1 MAAHI
6 SWKRRVL
13 FAIVAATV
21 LVAITAVPSMVGAAP
36 AKKYSLAVSPT
47 TATVGQPTT
56 VTVTMTNETPPG
68 TNSNPSSFYVT
79 VPFPISGAITLAPT
93 VAERLAGSTNAN
105 LSATVEVDPSNS
117 RRILVKSLDPVN
129 KGQFVKLTFGVTPA
143 SCTDS
148 PYNWILDAQGNPT
161 LVKVVN
167 GASLNGDT
175 FAPVST
181 NVTTTV
187 SCAPPSLSVTK
198 TAVSSSILVGEFAQF
213 DITVSNASGA
223 GAASNVGVS
232 DTLPTGLNWSIVS
245 QTATFCSI
253 SSNTLICTIPTL
265 AGGASYSVRIGA
277 TASALGTVT
286 NGLVTVSLNGS
297 PVDTDGPATV
307 GVFETPIVCDVPVTV
322 NGEEGTDVIVTLVDG
337 CEETKNA
344 TITVTTSDEFQH
356 LIEILAGGS
365 GGPVTFIVESKWA
378 AEPIPDPLPPI
389 PPGIPAPTPL
399 TTVRP
404 ACEPGGSCS
413 PTSEETEVWCEFD
426 AGSPET
432 MNASMPPGHSW
443 CRISQET
450 EIVGVGLIRVHEF
463 SLMNNLDPSR
473 GR

>member
-1 MAAHI
+1 MAAKI

-13 FAIVAATV
+13 FAFVAATV

-47 TATVGQPTT
+47 IMTAGDATPV
-56 VTVTMTNETPPG
+56 VVTMKNETPPG

-79 VPFPISGAITLAPT
+79 VPFDGAITLRPT
-93 VAERLAGSTNAN
+93 VSESLAGSSNAN

-129 KGQFVKLTFGVTPA
+129 KGQFVKLTFTVTPA
-143 SCTDS
+143 SCTGS
-148 PYNWILDAQGNPT
+148 PYNWILDAQNNPT

-181 NVTTTV
+181 DVTTTV

-198 TAVSSSILVGEFAQF
+198 TAVSSSILVGASAQF

-232 DTLPTGLNWSIVS
+232 DALPTGLNWSIVT
-245 QTATFCSI
+245 QTGTFCSI
-253 SSNTLICTIPTL
+253 PSTTLICTIPTL

-297 PVDTDGPATV
+297 PVDTDGPASV
-307 GVFETPIVCDVPVTV
+307 GVFETPIVCDVPLTV
-322 NGEEGTDVIVTLVDG
+322 NGEEGTDVTVTLLDG

-344 TITVTTSDEFQH
+344 TITATTSDEFQH
-356 LIEILAGGS
+356 QIEILAGGT
-365 GGPVTFIVESKWA
+365 GGPVTFLVESTWA
-378 AEPIPDPLPPI
+378 PEPIPDPI
-389 PPGIPAPTPL
+389 PPDGDAAPTPL

-404 ACEPGGSCS
+404 ACEPGGTCS
-413 PTSEETEVWCEFD
+413 PTSTEPEVWCDFE
-426 AGSPET
+426 ASSPAT
-432 MNASMPPGHSW
+432 MNASVPDGHSW
-443 CRISQET
+443 CRISQDT
-450 EIVGVGLIRVHEF
+450 QIAGVGLIRVHEF
-463 SLMNNLDPSR
+463 SLLINLDPIR
-473 GR
+473 GRN